1 MKKIRMFIKDTSL
14 RKLQAISDDS
24 YLYNY
29 IVNNYTELDEENI
42 FRNPDI
48 LKRIGQMFYISKNN
62 ITDDDLIVW
71 NETNYHLKDKD
82 ISYYVVIID
91 EDNEACFV
99 YNNLKDTIPILGIS
113 YNSVD
118 SDTINK
124 IERFNN
130 EIMSEIE
137 TEMEV

>member
-1 MKKIRMFIKDTSL
+1 MKKLRMFIKDTSL
-14 RKLQAISDDS
+14 KKLQAISDDS
-24 YLYNY
+24 YLYNC
-29 IVNNYTELDEENI
+29 IVNNYTELDEDNI

-48 LKRIGQMFYISKNN
+48 LKRIGQMFYLSKNN

-130 EIMSEIE
+130 EIMLEIE
-137 TEMEV
+137 TEMEA

>member
-1 MKKIRMFIKDTSL
+1 MKKLRMFIKDTSL
-14 RKLQAISDDS
+14 KKLQAISDDS
-24 YLYNY
+24 YLYNC
-29 IVNNYTELDEENI
+29 IVNNYTELDEDNI

-48 LKRIGQMFYISKNN
+48 LKRIGQMFYLSKNN

-118 SDTINK
+118 SDSINK
-124 IERFNN
+124 IESFNN

>member
-1 MKKIRMFIKDTSL
+1 MKKLRMFIKDTSL
-14 RKLQAISDDS
+14 KKLQAISDDS
-24 YLYNY
+24 YLYNC
-29 IVNNYTELDEENI
+29 IVNNYTELDEDNI

-48 LKRIGQMFYISKNN
+48 LKRIGQMFYLSKNN

-118 SDTINK
+118 SDSINK
-124 IERFNN
+124 IESFNN
-130 EIMSEIE
+130 EIELEDCLDMD
-137 TEMEV
+137 

>member
-1 MKKIRMFIKDTSL
+1 MKKLRMFIKDTSL
-14 RKLQAISDDS
+14 KKLQAISDDS

-29 IVNNYTELDEENI
+29 IVNNYTELDEDNI

-48 LKRIGQMFYISKNN
+48 LKRIGQMFYLSKNN
-62 ITDDDLIVW
+62 ITDNDLIVW

-130 EIMSEIE
+130 EIMLEIE
-137 TEMEV
+137 TEMEA

>member
-1 MKKIRMFIKDTSL
+1 MKKLRMFIKDTSL
-14 RKLQAISDDS
+14 KKLQAISDDS
-24 YLYNY
+24 YLYNC
-29 IVNNYTELDEENI
+29 IVNNYTELDEDNI

-48 LKRIGQMFYISKNN
+48 LKRIGQMLYLSKNS

-124 IERFNN
+124 IERFND
-130 EIMSEIE
+130 EIE
-137 TEMEV
+137 MEEYMSIE

>member
-1 MKKIRMFIKDTSL
+1 MFIKDTSL
-14 RKLQAISDDS
+14 KKLQAISDDS

-29 IVNNYTELDEENI
+29 IVNNYTELDEDNI

-48 LKRIGQMFYISKNN
+48 LKRIGQMFYLSKNN
-62 ITDDDLIVW
+62 ITDNDLIVW

-113 YNSVD
+113 YNSND
-118 SDTINK
+118 SDSINK

-130 EIMSEIE
+130 EIELEDCLDMD
-137 TEMEV
+137 

>member
-1 MKKIRMFIKDTSL
+1 MKKLRMFIKDTSL
-14 RKLQAISDDS
+14 KKLQAISDDS

-29 IVNNYTELDEENI
+29 IVNNYTELDEDNI

-48 LKRIGQMFYISKNN
+48 LKRIGQMFYLSKNN
-62 ITDDDLIVW
+62 ITDNDLIVW

-113 YNSVD
+113 YNSND
-118 SDTINK
+118 SDSINK

-130 EIMSEIE
+130 EIELEDCLDMD
-137 TEMEV
+137 

>member
-1 MKKIRMFIKDTSL
+1 MKKLRMFIKDTSL
-14 RKLQAISDDS
+14 KKLQAISDDS

-29 IVNNYTELDEENI
+29 IVNNYTELDEDNI

-48 LKRIGQMFYISKNN
+48 LKRIGQMFYLSKNN

-99 YNNLKDTIPILGIS
+99 YNNLKDIIPILGIS

-124 IERFNN
+124 IERFND
-130 EIMSEIE
+130 EIE
-137 TEMEV
+137 MEEYMSIE